1 MTTFENDEVNSN
13 TTEKE
18 MIPLTPEERTLK
30 SENIIKDHMMISL
43 GFGAIP
49 IPAVDLIGIT
59 GSQLNML
66 KNLSSLY
73 NQEFTKDL
81 GKKSIA
87 SLVGG
92 GLSVPIAMGI
102 FSLIK
107 SIPLVGQTAGSISMG
122 ASGASLTYAV
132 GKVFVQH
139 FESGGTFLTFD
150 SEKVREYFKSELEK
164 GKNIVEKIKKRP
176 EASA

>member
-1 MTTFENDEVNSN
+1 METSKNDNVNLNS
-13 TTEKE
+13 KE
-18 MIPLTPEERTLK
+18 RALK

-49 IPAVDLIGIT
+49 APAVDIVGIA

-66 KNLSSLY
+66 KSLSSLY

-107 SIPLVGQTAGSISMG
+107 SIPLIGQTAGAISMG

-150 SEKVREYFKSELEK
+150 SEKAREYFKSELEK
-164 GKNIVEKIKKRP
+164 GKNLVKNIKKTP